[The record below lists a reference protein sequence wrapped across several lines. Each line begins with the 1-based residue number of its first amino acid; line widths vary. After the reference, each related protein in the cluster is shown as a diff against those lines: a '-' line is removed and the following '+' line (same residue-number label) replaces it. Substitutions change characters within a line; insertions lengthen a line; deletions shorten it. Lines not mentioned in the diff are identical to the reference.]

1 MKLLKLLLA
10 LTIVAGGLFF
20 PYGGARAAGQGAYST
35 INQDQAAAL
44 VDELGFLVDDAK
56 VTGIESVTEP
66 FDSWKVSFA
75 SPHWSPSDHYE
86 GYVELKKSDGSMVAV
101 VVKKS
106 SGSRVPEQIF
116 DIHEQ
121 KVDLEEARTLVE
133 AFMAEQSWFTKLPL
147 IYRPYQP
154 SDNETRYSDRSLHT
168 IRFDQS
174 LNGIRLSHGNPVFAA
189 YVDRRTG
196 EIAGY
201 EANWFLPSSIPE
213 PVEVVPLAE
222 IADKVFDEVA
232 PELVYTYPQDPE
244 NHPPLVWELNLRD
257 RSLDALTGEWVGDH
271 PSANRL
277 KPVGPPPE
285 KAVLMNS
292 GLSEEEYRKVP
303 WPAIDE
309 QTARQNALYYL
320 QQKLPG
326 SLDQLMETPYSSL
339 SFWTNPKVYSFRF
352 ERVADGIRLA
362 SGDSVEVQVDAV
374 TGELRNPNNIHLDL
388 TGTEYPAAAKPVVL
402 SERAKRLLLSLYDIE
417 LEYYD
422 TGVDG
427 LQLFY
432 TIKVKPDTPVFFTGL
447 PPYVDAL
454 QPGQW
459 WDYLS
464 YPIAEP
470 IPTASEWLKEI
481 ISSPE
486 RITYPVAVAL
496 DGKLLPLLNEP
507 VIQQDTTLMP
517 FRNLLEAMGA
527 TVDWDNENRKVIAV
541 SGETRIELT
550 IDSHTALVNGKPY
563 SLSVPAQIID
573 HSTYIPV
580 RFLAEALGAKV
591 YWEGPS
597 RLVHIVTNQSFTSG
611 LTDTKLKQ
619 LRFEAQQSWEE
630 KHWQ

>member
-1 MKLLKLLLA
+1 MKLLKILLA
-10 LTIVAGGLFF
+10 MTVMAGGGFA
-20 PYGGARAAGQGAYST
+20 YAESKAVGQSSYAT
-35 INQDQAAAL
+35 INQDQAADLAG
-44 VDELGFLVDDAK
+44 DLGFLVDDAK

-101 VVKKS
+101 VVKEN
-106 SGSRVPEQIF
+106 SGSRIPEQIF
-116 DIHEQ
+116 DILEQ
-121 KVDLEEARTLVE
+121 KVNLEEAISLVE
-133 AFMAEQSWFTKLPL
+133 AFMAEQSWFAKLPL

-154 SDNETRYSDRSLHT
+154 TPRETNYSDRSLHT

-201 EANWFLPSSIPE
+201 EANWFLPSVIPE

-222 IADKVFDEVA
+222 IANKVFDDVS
-232 PELVYTYPQDPE
+232 PELVYPYPQDPE

-257 RSLDALTGEWVGDH
+257 RSLNALTGKWVGDH

-277 KPVGPPPE
+277 RHVGPPPE
-285 KAVLMNS
+285 KAILMNS
-292 GLSEEEYRKVP
+292 GISEEEYLKVP

-309 QTARQNALYYL
+309 QAARQNALYYL

-339 SFWTNPKVYSFRF
+339 SFWTYPKVYSFSF
-352 ERVADGIRLA
+352 VRVADGIRKA

-374 TGELRNPNNIHLDL
+374 TGELRNPYNIHLDL

-402 SERAKRLLLSLYDIE
+402 PERAKRLLLSLYDIE

-432 TIKVKPDTPVFFTGL
+432 TIKVKPDTPVFFTGA

-454 QPGQW
+454 QPEQW

-464 YPIAEP
+464 YPVTEP
-470 IPTASEWLKEI
+470 IPTASDWLKEI

-486 RITYPVAVAL
+486 RITYTAAVAL
-496 DGKLLPLLNEP
+496 NGKHLPLLQEP
-507 VIQQDTTLMP
+507 VIHQDTTLVP
-517 FRNLLEAMGA
+517 FRGLLENMGA
-527 TVDWDNENRKVIAV
+527 AVHWDNEKRKVTASSDSTMV
-541 SGETRIELT
+541 ELT

-563 SLSVPAQIID
+563 TLSVPAQIID

-580 RFLAEALGAKV
+580 RFLAEVLGAKV
-591 YWEGPS
+591 HWEVPS
-597 RLVHIVTNQSFTSG
+597 RLVHIVTDQSFAAD
-611 LTDTKLKQ
+611 LADTELKQ